1 MSTFID
7 VLGFNPVNPSISKS
21 VHQTCPYAS
30 SLASSASSSAS
41 SVFSLDAVSSQTSV
55 ASSTCTSADVIW
67 ENEIPANSQ
76 EKKAAATND
85 AVRTSA
91 KGCYSKAGETDVS
104 TSLRQHPRRTAAT
117 RPPPTLVRQC
127 ERKTNFVDSLVGKS
141 TPFPPSPY
149 IPTSLTHICPPL
161 EDSASQIVEIIWPLS
176 VAASPR
182 GVESTLG
189 CKGVLPLRTFIQET
203 LRRSRTSYSTLQVAL
218 YYLILIKPH
227 VPSIDFTMEQPK
239 LQQSYSR
246 AMQCGRRMFLSAL
259 ILASKYLQDR
269 NYSARAW
276 SKISGLN
283 TAEINQNELMFL
295 QAVDWRLHI
304 SDAVFQRWNDIVLK
318 YTPNASGIP
327 SVDGMCWRTVIPILT
342 PQLDTLESQG
352 DGPWAVSNVGS
363 PVDSTTPSSP
373 STCSSPPSGLSF
385 TEIPRRPSTVDLT
398 NVTLP
403 SLPRLGLLP
412 TPQLTPQVNATTHT
426 PAVSASA
433 CRPSICSAL
442 SQAQTA
448 FVQRTTLDQRPT
460 QPLYISKQPSFD
472 CPSGSFQGRR
482 SSLARSSS
490 FTSSPESMASDVPS
504 LSFSSRSS
512 RSSRSSSISSVTS
525 MNCAPRTSRRTTPT
539 SQPNNCLKESR
550 KPLVIATPID
560 EHEPSYN
567 TYPPSPP
574 SRTTSAISAV
584 PDLSNFTLNTPSD
597 SDAAAIQGLYELATG
612 FPLSLDCTTPSPINS
627 TRRCRKRSR
636 APSTSEEASLQ
647 QKVRHLMALDARDL
661 EDDSNSLAV
670 LRDNQV
676 ADSFLVNKVAGMSAT
691 GSVSVKRACCGK
703 ENVRALWGI

>member
-1 MSTFID
+1 MSAFID
-7 VLGFNPVNPSISKS
+7 VLGFNPVNPSILQS

-55 ASSTCTSADVIW
+55 ASSSCTSADVVW
-67 ENEIPANSQ
+67 ENEIPADAQ
-76 EKKAAATND
+76 EKKTAATND
-85 AVRTSA
+85 AARTSA
-91 KGCYSKAGETDVS
+91 KGCYSKVGETDVS
-104 TSLRQHPRRTAAT
+104 TGLRQHPRRTAAT

-141 TPFPPSPY
+141 TSASHSSHFLN
-149 IPTSLTHICPPL
+149 SLTHTRHL
-161 EDSASQIVEIIWPLS
+161 KDSASQIVEIIWPLS
-176 VAASPR
+176 VAASPK

-218 YYLILIKPH
+218 YYLILVKPH
-227 VPSIDFTMEQPK
+227 VPSIDFTMEQPR
-239 LQQSYSR
+239 LQQSQSR

-304 SDAVFQRWNDIVLK
+304 SDAVFQRWNDIVLR
-318 YTPNASGIP
+318 YTPNVNGIP
-327 SVDGMCWRTVIPILT
+327 SADGMCWRTVIPILT
-342 PQLDTLESQG
+342 PQLDTLDSRSE
-352 DGPWAVSNVGS
+352 GPWAVSSVGS
-363 PVDSTTPSSP
+363 PADTTTPSSP
-373 STCSSPPSGLSF
+373 STCDSPPSGLPFS
-385 TEIPRRPSTVDLT
+385 EIPRRPSTVDLT

-412 TPQLTPQVNATTHT
+412 TPQLTPQVNATSHT
-426 PAVSASA
+426 PAVSINAG
-433 CRPSICSAL
+433 RPSICSAL

-460 QPLYISKQPSFD
+460 QPLYISKHPSFD

-490 FTSSPESMASDVPS
+490 FTSSPESTASDVPS

-525 MNCAPRTSRRTTPT
+525 MNCAPRTTRRTTPT

-550 KPLVIATPID
+550 KPLAIATPID
-560 EHEPSYN
+560 EDEPSYN

-574 SRTTSAISAV
+574 LRSSSVISAV
-584 PDLSNFTLNTPSD
+584 PDMSNFSIDTPSD

-612 FPLSLDCTTPSPINS
+612 FPLSLDCTTPSPVNG
-627 TRRCRKRSR
+627 TRRCRKRTR
-636 APSTSEEASLQ
+636 APSTSEETSLQ

-661 EDDSNSLAV
+661 EDDSNPLAV
-670 LRDNQV
+670 LRDSQV

-691 GSVSVKRACCGK
+691 GATGVKRACCGK